1 MQSDTKDSSA
11 NATEPLRVPEGKDE
25 NSLVRKNT
33 DANDTGNTDDL
44 YRPNSLGIK
53 GLNKEIGEWVLK
65 IVNNRNIDHG
75 KVNRYAVIGGT
86 EGAPQKGS
94 LYPSL
99 VERIPWEGCEDVG
112 FRTVRNA
119 DRQSG

>member
-1 MQSDTKDSSA
+1 MQSGTKDSSA
-11 NATEPLRVPEGKDE
+11 NTTGQLRVPEEKDE
-25 NSLVRKNT
+25 KNT

-65 IVNNRNIDHG
+65 IANNRSIDHM

-86 EGAPQKGS
+86 EGARLSPCNKA
-94 LYPSL
+94 
-99 VERIPWEGCEDVG
+99 I
-112 FRTVRNA
+112 F
-119 DRQSG
+119 